1 MFIVH
6 YVRMSNSTFPLG
18 NTSPPLDTAE
28 PVCRLVAAAPLAAG
42 EQQRAASRPF
52 RSIGRPDTL
61 TAQRVEVGIVLQAM
75 LGMSAAS
82 DYFAKHDV
90 DMDVALRVLSP
101 LGRRRG
107 SHDANGIRI

>member
-1 MFIVH
+1 
-6 YVRMSNSTFPLG
+6 MSTSILLLG
-18 NTSPPLDTAE
+18 NAASPAE
-28 PVCRLVAAAPLAAG
+28 TLEPACRLVAAVPAPDAAQARSG
-42 EQQRAASRPF
+42 ARPF

-107 SHDANGIRI
+107 SHDANGIRL

>member
-1 MFIVH
+1 MADGV
-6 YVRMSNSTFPLG
+6 PLR
-18 NTSPPLDTAE
+18 S
-28 PVCRLVAAAPLAAG
+28 AP
-42 EQQRAASRPF
+42 RPF